1 MATPPASPV
10 AEASPRRRARR
21 GLAVYFAVL
30 VPLSAVFEA
39 LMITGSSSWFWG
51 LMWTPAAASVV
62 ARLMLREGFADVS
75 FRLGGRG
82 DGKLS
87 GWRSPSPSLLG

>member
-1 MATPPASPV
+1 MSMTTSPALRA
-10 AEASPRRRARR
+10 AESDTRRRARR

-39 LMITGSSSWFWG
+39 LVIITGDFSWIWA

-62 ARLMLREGFADVS
+62 A
-75 FRLGGRG
+75 
-82 DGKLS
+82 
-87 GWRSPSPSLLG
+87 